1 MDVYKYLTSAPHLAG
16 FSLGVFLFCDMTEL
30 ILVVVVELQIDGE

>member
-1 MDVYKYLTSAPHLAG
+1 MEVYKYLTSAPHLVG
-16 FSLGVFLFCDMTEL
+16 FSLGVFLLCYVTEL